1 MNPIDTIQAHY
12 EEFTK
17 TEQDI
22 AVYIINHPQDAARR
36 PITSIAQAS
45 GTSKSALIRFSQ
57 KIGYKGF
64 SEFRFDLSRFLVGSN
79 GIDITQEEKPTPV
92 TAIADKYCEVIQQLK
107 NAVSCEELN
116 EISQMIINAN
126 RIKIVGLDRTFNS
139 ASQLRLRISK
149 IGYDAE
155 AVDNIALIQ
164 DLPEI
169 LKPQDLIILFTI
181 RNNHKNYDDFV
192 TSLHDSGIPVVC
204 ITMTPNLK
212 FNKYCDKYIV
222 LPMISKDTNY
232 SFLDNQ
238 VIFLVF
244 IEMLLECLAKIS
256 V

>member
-22 AVYIINHPQDAARR
+22 AVYIINHPQDAARHA
-36 PITSIAQAS
+36 ITDIAKES

-79 GIDITQEEKPTPV
+79 GVDITQEEKPTAV
-92 TAIADKYCEVIQQLK
+92 TAIADIYCEVMQQLK
-107 NAVSCEELN
+107 NAVVTEELN
-116 EISQMIINAN
+116 DIARMIINAR
-126 RIKIVGLDRTFNS
+126 RIKIVGMDRTFIP
-139 ASQLRLRISK
+139 ATQLRLRMAK

-155 AVDNIALIQ
+155 AVNNTALMNDFPDILSSQ
-164 DLPEI
+164 DLV
-169 LKPQDLIILFTI
+169 ILFTI
-181 RNNHKNYDDFV
+181 RNNHNTYAEFV
-192 TSLHDSGIPVVC
+192 TELHEAGIPVVC
-204 ITMTPNLK
+204 ITMTPTLK
-212 FNKYCDKYIV
+212 FRKCCDKFMV
-222 LPMISKDTNY
+222 LPMITKDTNY

-238 VIFLVF
+238 PIFLVF